1 MTLNSNYPG
10 AVRMAPRGKLDGPER
25 GLDALV
31 GLVILVAE
39 LTIGVLSIYAL
50 YTAGASAVEGNRG
63 LADQLE
69 AGYGIALIG
78 SAVVFIITTL
88 IYLVRIIVGRRS
100 WPAPLWGTIL
110 MTAALVI
117 GYLVMASAS

>member
-10 AVRMAPRGKLDGPER
+10 AVRMAPRGKLEGPER

-50 YTAGASAVEGNRG
+50 FTAGAAAGSENPGQI
-63 LADQLE
+63 DQLE
-69 AGYGIALIG
+69 AGYGIALFG
-78 SAVVFIITTL
+78 SAVIFIITTL
-88 IYLVRIIVGRRS
+88 IYLVRVIVGRRS

-110 MTAALVI
+110 MTVAIII
-117 GYLVMASAS
+117 GYVVMASAG